1 MFRDLFTPLKQTRV
15 AAVRGIWEG
24 ARPVLIRHA
33 TASQGSWA
41 AVGPGVAGAVGRAA
55 AFRGIDTE
63 TSQIW
68 ARGRPYRTHR
78 GYRGVHHADVIPPGI
93 RPRATGITLKLLS
106 LGADQLLAHASLPF
120 AVFTEDGRL
129 LLPAHAQLRD
139 PAVQARLRKLKTLHV
154 QPGDHDAWCRGLARA
169 VDGTLRRNAPL
180 LELARARPELT
191 DAAQPVMPGEKWEN
205 VVVMLDKAMQ
215 SPSPGGPWLARVLEI
230 HAHVRRLAV
239 HHMDEALF
247 YFVYTGSCR
256 WSFYSSRQALR
267 CMFIAGEAARLLGWD
282 DARIALLDHAAL
294 TMNVAVWRLQD
305 RLTHQA
311 GAIDDR
317 DEHTQMEGHPAAS
330 ARLLHDSGVTSPA
343 WLEAVWRHHDASLE
357 DRPLPTLG
365 PGQQAALLLRR
376 VDCYSAMLSRRARCQ
391 PLSALQAAQQ
401 ACLGKD
407 GRPDSVGSVL
417 LKAVGLYPP
426 GTFVSLASSEHGIVL
441 ERGEHANAP
450 VVAALTNR
458 SGMVMSEPRLRYT
471 SQKILAVCAALPYGK
486 LHVEP
491 SLDQLHALRIHLRS
505 R

>member
-1 MFRDLFTPLKQTRV
+1 M
-15 AAVRGIWEG
+15 
-24 ARPVLIRHA
+24 
-33 TASQGSWA
+33 
-41 AVGPGVAGAVGRAA
+41 
-55 AFRGIDTE
+55 
-63 TSQIW
+63 
-68 ARGRPYRTHR
+68 
-78 GYRGVHHADVIPPGI
+78 
-93 RPRATGITLKLLS
+93 KLLP
-106 LGADQLLAHASLPF
+106 LCADQLLAHASLPF

-129 LLPAHAQLRD
+129 LLPAHAQLHNSL
-139 PAVQARLRKLKTLHV
+139 VQARLRELKTLHV
-154 QPGDHDAWCRGLARA
+154 QPEDHDAWCRGLARA
-169 VDGTLRRNAPL
+169 VDGALRRNAPL
-180 LELARARPELT
+180 LHLAKARPELMNI
-191 DAAQPVMPGEKWEN
+191 AQPAMPGEKWED
-205 VVVMLDKAMQ
+205 VVVMLDEAMQ
-215 SPSPGGPWLARVLEI
+215 SHSPDRPWLARVLEV
-230 HAHVRRLAV
+230 HAHVRHLAV

-247 YFVYTGSCR
+247 HFVYTGSCR

-282 DARIALLDHAAL
+282 DAHIALLDKVAL

-311 GAIDDR
+311 GTIDDH
-317 DEHTQMEGHPAAS
+317 DERAQIAGHPAAS
-330 ARLLHDSGVTSPA
+330 ARLLQDSGVTNPA
-343 WLEAVWRHHDASLE
+343 WLEAVWLHHDASLG
-357 DRPLPTLG
+357 DRLLSSLK

-401 ACLGKD
+401 ACLGTD

-426 GTFVSLASSEHGIVL
+426 GTFVSLANSEHGIVL
-441 ERGEHANAP
+441 ERGEHANEP

-458 SGMVMSEPRLRYT
+458 NGMVMAEPRLRYT
-471 SQKILAVCAALPYGK
+471 SQKISAVCAALPYGR